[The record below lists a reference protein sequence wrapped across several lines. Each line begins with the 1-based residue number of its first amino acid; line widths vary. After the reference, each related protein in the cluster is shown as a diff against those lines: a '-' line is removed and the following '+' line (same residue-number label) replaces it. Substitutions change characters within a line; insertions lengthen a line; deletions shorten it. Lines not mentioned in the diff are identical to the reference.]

1 MLLRGH
7 RKHRRRNKEGGGG
20 LRLSPFILQKI
31 DIRQA
36 LKIGADT
43 LSLV

>member
-7 RKHRRRNKEGGGG
+7 RKHRRRNKEGG

-31 DIRQA
+31 DLRQA